1 MFQKLNKFVVPPPKL
16 FVMTVKM
23 KNNENTL
30 KATKLSSNLSFSLR
44 GTAEYLH
51 LLAL

>member
-1 MFQKLNKFVVPPPKL
+1 MFQKRNKFVVPPPKL